1 MSDEIYSPD
10 GQMVWDG
17 SSWKPVGC
25 NRNENSLAD
34 FARSLPQ
41 PSSQGYGQTQ
51 NTQQTVFVGNTNDN
65 LGQIDNLARVMIDK
79 LNRGDMKTAKECWDK
94 AKMIDLNTTQQVFEN
109 KYAYQI
115 AEGYL
120 VIAIS
125 ELSSFKQLYDNP
137 STIGI
142 EFKVQVELAPNMV
155 IAALDNYTA
164 FVPGH
169 TSFDYNFLYATMWL
183 YCRRF
188 DLVWKRE
195 GCQRNFQSYFSK
207 AYELAKT
214 IDEYDQL
221 SELKDMWKQQKAD
234 IKSETNSI
242 IILGIV
248 VLIAWIALF
257 AII

>member
-17 SSWKPVGC
+17 SSWKPVES

-79 LNRGDMKTAKECWDK
+79 LNRGDMKTAKECKDK

-155 IAALDNYTA
+155 IEALDNYTA
-164 FVPGH
+164 FTGP
-169 TSFDYNFLYATMWL
+169 YFLRL
-183 YCRRF
+183 QFFICNN
-188 DLVWKRE
+188 VV
-195 GCQRNFQSYFSK
+195 
-207 AYELAKT
+207 
-214 IDEYDQL
+214 
-221 SELKDMWKQQKAD
+221 
-234 IKSETNSI
+234 
-242 IILGIV
+242 ILPQI
-248 VLIAWIALF
+248 
-257 AII
+257 